1 MNFKNIMRMQK
12 ALDASIERNHGVDR
26 TKIVYKKVAALL
38 VELGEFANEYA
49 PFKYWKKSK
58 VVDHANVVEEFVD
71 GIHFFISLSYT
82 AGCADDLTIEPKV
95 ISEDMTKQLL
105 ATYEAIAK
113 LGTNFNKDDLV
124 HAFELYM
131 GNAELLELSDEEI
144 QEFYDE
150 KNRVNYERIA
160 TNY

>member
-12 ALDASIERNHGVDR
+12 ALDASIEKVHNVDR

-58 VVDHANVVEEFVD
+58 VVNHGDVVEEFVD
-71 GIHFFISLSYT
+71 GIHFFISLAYT
-82 AGCADDLTIEPKV
+82 AGCEDDLTIKAKV
-95 ISEDMTKQLL
+95 IDQDLTKQLL

-113 LGTNFNKDDLV
+113 LGFNFNKEDLIK
-124 HAFELYM
+124 AFELYM
-131 GNAELLELSDEEI
+131 GNAELLNLSDQEI
-144 QEFYDE
+144 EEFYDE